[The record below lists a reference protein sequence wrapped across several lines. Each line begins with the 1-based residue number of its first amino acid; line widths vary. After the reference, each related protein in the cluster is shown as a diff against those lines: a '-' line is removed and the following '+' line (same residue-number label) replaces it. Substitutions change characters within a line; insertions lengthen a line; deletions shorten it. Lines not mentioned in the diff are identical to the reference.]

1 MTKTRSHAR
10 ELFYYSQLLFIIF
23 IVFAILIQHLN
34 LNSHEHCALKVQL
47 SSTFSEPRKEKTD
60 SSNGNN
66 NALSAQD
73 YHHQYQLQQ
82 SQLQQHHQQSPQLPQ
97 VQQPNNGDSQHHKPE
112 RPNSF
117 GPKINK
123 RVFYH
128 DTCKLTTRSM
138 KIIALNSSTG
148 RVTCHSAFFYFRHYR
163 QPTAR

>member
-34 LNSHEHCALKVQL
+34 SHEHHALKVQL

-82 SQLQQHHQQSPQLPQ
+82 SQLQQQHHQQSSQLPQ

-128 DTCKLTTRSM
+128 DTCKLTTRSI
-138 KIIALNSSTG
+138 KIIAINSSTG
-148 RVTCHSAFFYFRHYR
+148 RVTRFCFFSFRHYR